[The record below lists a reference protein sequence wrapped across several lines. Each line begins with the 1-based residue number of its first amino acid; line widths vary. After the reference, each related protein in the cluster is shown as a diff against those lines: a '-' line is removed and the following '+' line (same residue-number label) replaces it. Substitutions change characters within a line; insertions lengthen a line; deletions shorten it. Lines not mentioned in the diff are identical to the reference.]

1 MNSPLHAV
9 HEELGATFTTFEG
22 HTMPLK
28 YSSIQDEH
36 MAVRHHVGIFDVSH
50 MGAVLVTGTDAPNF
64 VGKITTCKSDKVK
77 VGMGFYTTILRE
89 NGTIIDDEVFLRLQ
103 EEEYLFVPNAGRH
116 EVIDQWFQLHADNMD
131 VSITDRSEAFV
142 ILAIQGRRSMD
153 TLQNLI
159 EFDLENMKLFAC
171 HELQADDGRFIVS
184 RTGYTGEKGYELY
197 IKPSTAGLIWLK
209 DILAAGAPFNI
220 KPIGLGARDTLRLEK
235 GFALAGNEFTGGRS
249 PLEAGLNWII
259 DWDHDF
265 IGKKALEAQKGGAHD
280 RLFYLEC
287 AGRGVPRHGQQ
298 VKANEQEAGII
309 TSGTFSP
316 CLKKG
321 IAMAYIYPEFQN
333 ADTFDIVAGTK
344 YIAAKQ
350 VKPPFVKQDQ
360 C

>member
-1 MNSPLHAV
+1 MKSPLHAV

-22 HTMPLK
+22 HDMPLK
-28 YSSIQDEH
+28 YSSIQEEH

-50 MGAVLVTGTDAPNF
+50 MGAILVTGTDAPNF
-64 VGKITTCKSDKVK
+64 VGKITTCRPERVK
-77 VGMGFYTTILRE
+77 QGMGFYTTILRE
-89 NGTIIDDEVFLRLQ
+89 NGTIIDDEVFLRLK

-116 EVIDQWFQLHADNMD
+116 EVIDQWFKLHADNMD
-131 VSITDRSEAFV
+131 VSITDRSDAFI
-142 ILAIQGRRSMD
+142 ILAIQGRHSGD

-159 EFDLENMKLFAC
+159 EFDLENMKLFSC
-171 HELQADDGRFIVS
+171 CELQTDDGRFIVS

-197 IKPSTAGLIWLK
+197 IKPSAKGLTWFK
-209 DILAAGAPFNI
+209 EILAAGAPFNI

-235 GFALAGNEFTGGRS
+235 GFALAGNEFTGGRT

-265 IGKKALEAQKGGAHD
+265 IGKKALEEQKERGHD
-280 RLFYLEC
+280 RLLFLEC
-287 AGRGVPRHGQQ
+287 TGRGVPRHGHQ
-298 VKANEQEAGII
+298 VKVNEQDAGII

-321 IAMAYIYPEFQN
+321 IAMAYIHPEVQS

-344 YIAAKQ
+344 HIVAKK
-350 VKPPFVKQDQ
+350 VKPPFVMQDQ